1 MNCLINKEAIRAMLQ
16 AYIGIVSRRGL
27 EVFCPEHP
35 QTMRFLWQRARR
47 ERGRVAC
54 YWSVLSP
61 EVAEP
66 IRGALLLGQPW
77 DALDL
82 LQQQSYDCGLL
93 FPCDGDDV
101 ESA

>member
-1 MNCLINKEAIRAMLQ
+1 MLQ

-27 EVFCPEHP
+27 ELFCPEHP
-35 QTMRFLWQRARR
+35 QTVRFLWRRARR

-54 YWSVLSP
+54 YWTVLSA

-66 IRGALLLGQPW
+66 IRTALLLGQPW

-82 LQQQSYDCGLL
+82 MQQQAYDCGLL
-93 FPCDGDDV
+93 LPWDDDDTP
-101 ESA
+101 S

>member
-1 MNCLINKEAIRAMLQ
+1 MLQ

-35 QTMRFLWQRARR
+35 QTMRFLRQRARR

-54 YWSVLSP
+54 CWSVLP
-61 EVAEP
+61 REVAEP
-66 IRGALLLGQPW
+66 IRIALLHGQPW

-82 LQQQSYDCGLL
+82 MQEQAFDCGVML
-93 FPCDGDDV
+93 PWEDEDD
-101 ESA
+101 ELA